1 MGSRGFRLQQL
12 QFLGSRAQAQ
22 VHGLSYSAAGA
33 IFPDQGSNPSLLA
46 LSGRLLLSH
55 QGSPCSLLTLHLGY
69 SMPSSPIIQMVPH
82 PGETSQHRFVTCDVT
97 PTSSVLIF
105 GSSWFPDLSL
115 LFSHSCSLTLFLLL
129 VLFPNLPVLFLCILL
144 VYSQYWRRKWQSTPV
159 FLPGKSHRPRSLV
172 GYSPWGCK
180 ELDMTE
186 RLHFTSFHS

>member
-82 PGETSQHRFVTCDVT
+82 PGDTYQHIFVTCHVT

-115 LFSHSCSLTLFLLL
+115 LFSHSWSLTLFLLL
-129 VLFPNLPVLFLCILL
+129 VLFPNLPA
-144 VYSQYWRRKWQSTPV
+144 K
-159 FLPGKSHRPRSLV
+159 
-172 GYSPWGCK
+172 
-180 ELDMTE
+180 
-186 RLHFTSFHS
+186 